1 MGYSMFRVQRS
12 VVGMLIMA
20 CGMFSVS
27 AGADVTGQ
35 ITLAGKSAAREA
47 VVYLEGGKS
56 SAPLPKAVVDQ
67 RDKVFQ
73 PHVSVVTVG
82 TTVQFPN
89 NDTVFHN
96 VFAYFH
102 AKKFDLGM
110 YPRGATRNV
119 TFDKK
124 GLVSILCNIHSE
136 MSAYVLVVDTP
147 YYAVTDKQG
156 RFTLRDVPPG
166 TYTVRGWHE
175 SGAVLSQP
183 LTVKAGET
191 TVSLTLAKK

>member
-1 MGYSMFRVQRS
+1 MGHIRNSIRHS
-12 VVGMLIMA
+12 VMGWLMVV
-20 CGMFSVS
+20 CGLSTAS
-27 AGADVTGQ
+27 AGVDVTGQ
-35 ITLAGKSAAREA
+35 VTLAGKGAAREA

-56 SAPLPKAVVDQ
+56 SAPMTKAVVDQ
-67 RDKVFQ
+67 RDKLFQ

-110 YPRGATRNV
+110 YPRGATRSV

-124 GLVSILCNIHSE
+124 GLVSILCNIHSD

-166 TYTVRGWHE
+166 TYTLRGWHE
-175 SGAVLSQP
+175 SGAVLSQS
-183 LTVKAGET
+183 LTVKAGDT
-191 TVSLTLAKK
+191 AVTLTLAKK